1 MECSAGGPMTKWR
14 AAVSLSIAVA
24 VFGCNDAYPT
34 PVGFEDLDAAIDVR
48 DRDASTGEGAPAGGD
63 EASGGASGAAGRS
76 SGQAGRAAGP
86 SGAAGAGAAGSG
98 GEAPASPFTCPGCG
112 GLCIFGLCFA
122 PPADA
127 GGGGDDA
134 VAGTGADD
142 SAADD
147 ECDDDVSCEDDDGC
161 CPDDCDANGDSD
173 CSPTCGNEAIED
185 GETCDP
191 PGSCTSACD
200 DSQACTADETLG
212 SADDCDLACTHSEIS
227 ECGAHEGCCPDG
239 CGPTT
244 DVDCPGCGNG
254 SVEVGLGETCDP
266 PGSCTCTDDD
276 VCTQEVTAGSAAAC
290 TLVCTHPVITE
301 CTGDDGCCAEGC
313 GPTTD
318 SDCPGCGN
326 SRIELE
332 LGETCDPPGT
342 CTCED
347 DDACTADVRG
357 GTPSTCDVTCAH
369 VPITTCSGT
378 ADNCCPSGC
387 TFDDDTDCEP

>member
-1 MECSAGGPMTKWR
+1 MKNWR
-14 AAVSLSIAVA
+14 AGFSLSVVVA
-24 VFGCNDAYPT
+24 VLGCNDAYPT
-34 PVGFEDLDAAIDVR
+34 PVGFDDLDAAIDVR
-48 DRDASTGEGAPAGGD
+48 DLDASASEGPEGEP
-63 EASGGASGAAGRS
+63 SGGASGAGSGTAGRP

-86 SGAAGAGAAGSG
+86 FGGAGTGGAAGSG
-98 GEAPASPFTCPGCG
+98 APAPASPFTCPGCS
-112 GLCIFGLCFA
+112 GLCLLGICFGA
-122 PPADA
+122 PADP
-127 GGGGDDA
+127 GGGDDS

-142 SAADD
+142 S
-147 ECDDDVSCEDDDGC
+147 DDDADEECGDDTDCEDDDGC

-173 CSPTCGNEAIED
+173 CSPMCGNDAVED

-191 PGSCTSACD
+191 PGSCASSCD
-200 DSQACTADETLG
+200 DSQVCTTDVTLG
-212 SADDCDLACTHSEIS
+212 SADDCDLACTYSAIDA
-227 ECGAHEGCCPDG
+227 CGASEGCCPDG

-266 PGSCTCTDDD
+266 PGSCTCSDDD
-276 VCTQEVTAGSAAAC
+276 VCTKEVTTGSADSC

-301 CTGDDGCCAEGC
+301 CTGDDGCCAEDC

-326 SRIELE
+326 GRIELD

-347 DDACTADVRG
+347 DDPCTSDVRG
-357 GTPSTCDVTCAH
+357 GTPSDCDVTCAH
-369 VPITTCSGT
+369 VPKTECSGT
-378 ADNCCPSGC
+378 SDNCCPAGC